1 MFLRP
6 ALFLKSATT
15 RLTTTTGS
23 SSSSTTTT
31 AAVRSLFLQHHQ
43 QPITCTTTSM
53 ASRMMMSSSAVT
65 NDNIQTGT
73 VKWFDSKKGFGF
85 ISPDDDSMEDIFV
98 HQTAIHAEG
107 FRSLADGEPVEFTTL
122 TDAKGK
128 LKAENVTGP
137 MGAFVQGQPRM
148 ARPFGDGGNAFRGGG
163 NYNNNN
169 NNNNYRY
176 DDKY

>member
-6 ALFLKSATT
+6 ALFLKSAST
-15 RLTTTTGS
+15 RLTT
-23 SSSSTTTT
+23 TTTT

-43 QPITCTTTSM
+43 QPITCTTTTTSSM

-98 HQTAIHAEG
+98 HQTAIHADG

-128 LKAENVTGP
+128 IKAENVTGP
-137 MGAFVQGQPRM
+137 MGAFVQGRPRM

-169 NNNNYRY
+169 NYRD